1 MTLEITN
8 LDVAYGSTQVLFD
21 IDIAPA
27 QPGQFVGVLGPNASG
42 KSTLFKTIT
51 GLNKPGKGLIKLD
64 DVDVTTLNRKERA
77 RRVSYMPQAYGSN
90 AYLSVF
96 DAVLLALK
104 QTSGWRVKDDE
115 LASVNTILTELSLA
129 HLADRALG
137 ALSGGQKQM
146 VAVAQTLVR
155 NPRLVLLDEPT
166 SALDLHHQLS
176 IMTSI
181 RKAMVARDMIVLA
194 ALHDL
199 NLAAQFCDRL
209 VLISDGKIVA
219 DDTTET
225 VLAMPEIGHTYRV
238 DASLEKTA
246 RGTSYVDARLP

>member
-1 MTLEITN
+1 MSLQINN
-8 LDVAYGSTQVLFD
+8 LDVAYGQNQVLFGVT
-21 IDIAPA
+21 IKPA
-27 QPGQFVGVLGPNASG
+27 LPGQFVGVLGPNASG

-51 GLNKPGKGLIKLD
+51 GLNKPKGGAIVLD
-64 DVDVTTLNRKERA
+64 DVDVTMLKRQERS
-77 RRVSYMPQAYGSN
+77 RRISYMPQAYGSN

-104 QTSGWRVKDDE
+104 QTSGWRVRDE
-115 LASVNTILTELSLA
+115 ELNAVNTILAELSLSD
-129 HLADRALG
+129 LADRPLA

-155 NPRLVLLDEPT
+155 KPRLVLLDEPT

-176 IMTSI
+176 IMTAI
-181 RKAMVARDMIVLA
+181 REAMLARDMIVMA

-209 VLISDGKIVA
+209 VLIREGKIAA
-219 DDTTET
+219 DGTAKE
-225 VLAMPEIGHTYRV
+225 VLAMNEIGLTYRV
-238 DASLEKTA
+238 EASLETTR

>member
-1 MTLEITN
+1 MSLAVSN
-8 LDVAYGSTQVLFD
+8 LDVAYGNNQVLFD
-21 IDIAPA
+21 ISITPA
-27 QPGQFVGVLGPNASG
+27 KPGQFIGILGPNASG

-51 GLNKPGKGLIKLD
+51 GLNKLKGGQILLD
-64 DVDVTTLNRKERA
+64 DVDLNSLKRRERA

-115 LASVNTILTELSLA
+115 LGAVNTILSELSLSD
-129 HLADRALG
+129 LADRPLG

-176 IMTSI
+176 IMTAI
-181 RKAMVARDMIVLA
+181 REAMVARDMIVLA

-209 VLISDGKIVA
+209 VLIREGRIVA
-219 DDTTET
+219 DDET
-225 VLAMPEIGHTYRV
+225 DKVLAMSEIGHTYRV
-238 DASLEKTA
+238 EASLETTQ

>member
-1 MTLEITN
+1 MTLEINN
-8 LDVAYGSTQVLFD
+8 LDVAYGSNQVLFD
-21 IDIAPA
+21 VKIAPA
-27 QPGQFVGVLGPNASG
+27 KPGQFVGVLGPNASG

-51 GLNKPGKGLIKLD
+51 GLNKPKGGTISLD
-64 DVDVTTLNRKERA
+64 NVDVTSLKRRERS
-77 RRVSYMPQAYGSN
+77 RRISYMPQAYGSN

-96 DAVLLALK
+96 DGVLLALK
-104 QTSGWRVKDDE
+104 QTSGWRVREDE
-115 LASVNTILTELSLA
+115 LEAVDTILSELSLA
-129 HLADRALG
+129 HLADRPLG

-155 NPRLVLLDEPT
+155 KPRLVLLDEPT

-176 IMTSI
+176 IMTAI
-181 RKAMVARDMIVLA
+181 RDAMLARDMIVLA

-209 VLISDGKIVA
+209 VLIREGRIVA
-219 DDTTET
+219 DGTAEE

-238 DASLEKTA
+238 EASLETTR